1 MLRFFFNPKDDTIEP
16 DNLKLTDETK
26 RLRCQMKGGAGGGGG
41 SVLAHVAL
49 QEVEHALLC
58 NLFALVKLLQC
69 LFDLVVLNLALTLL
83 LVVKV
88 QAAALHLL
96 QVMLQRK

>member
-1 MLRFFFNPKDDTIEP
+1 MKQMLEMSH
-16 DNLKLTDETK
+16 K
-26 RLRCQMKGGAGGGGG
+26 RWWRWLGIG
-41 SVLAHVAL
+41 SYVAL
-49 QEVEHALLC
+49 QDVEHALLC

-83 LVVKV
+83 LVVEV

-96 QVMLQRK
+96 